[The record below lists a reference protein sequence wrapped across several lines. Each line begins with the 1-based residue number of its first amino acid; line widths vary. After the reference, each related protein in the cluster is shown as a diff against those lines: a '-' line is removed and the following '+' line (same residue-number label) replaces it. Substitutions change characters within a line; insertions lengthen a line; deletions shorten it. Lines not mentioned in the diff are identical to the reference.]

1 MAHLLDRNIVFVSG
15 SIRSVQIV
23 LIHLTGTFNCRNVQA
38 ELVFRN
44 FSRVRN
50 ALAALTQVGGS
61 VQHLVRDAVHIQR
74 LVALVSPIVAC
85 TVTRVPLLL
94 RFHAEAHA
102 RFYFEL
108 DHGLMA
114 QVELV
119 SEVLA
124 QQLLLAL
131 FHVCKLLLFQNALQD
146 LIAGDLVHVKNF
158 FSYNSIDTF

>member
-15 SIRSVQIV
+15 SIRSVLLIKWKTCVQIV

-38 ELVFRN
+38 ELLFRN
-44 FSRVRN
+44 FSRVRS
-50 ALAALTQVGGS
+50 ALVALTQVGGS

-119 SEVLA
+119 SEV
-124 QQLLLAL
+124 
-131 FHVCKLLLFQNALQD
+131 
-146 LIAGDLVHVKNF
+146 
-158 FSYNSIDTF
+158 

>member
-124 QQLLLAL
+124 QQLLVAL